1 MYIILIVDPC
11 MKSVEVFKERE
22 TRISWFTKC
31 PTSNSTDHAFELC
44 IAGYDDFRIFYDQKQ
59 R

>member
-1 MYIILIVDPC
+1 MYIFSTVHPW
-11 MKSVEVFKERE
+11 MKSVEVFKEKE

-31 PTSNSTDHAFELC
+31 RTSNSTDQAFELC
-44 IAGYDDFRIFYDQKQ
+44 IAGYDDFRIIYDQKH